1 MIASNQE
8 RSIEIQYLENILPI
22 ANDGQDV
29 IEGLSSTPK
38 TIPAKYFYDAYGS
51 ELFEQICLLPEYYPT
66 RTETEIL
73 QQASAEIAELTG
85 VCELVELGSGSS
97 TKTRLLLSAYENLGQ
112 PWQYVPIDVSSE
124 ILKESALQLHSE
136 YPHLSILGLVGTYEQ
151 ALLQLPPSSLPKR
164 MIVFL
169 GSTLGNFTQ
178 EECDRLFNEVR
189 DILQVGDYFLLG
201 IDLQKPK
208 EILEKAYNDSQG
220 VTAKFNLNMLSHL
233 NQRYEGNFD
242 LNSFQHHAIYNQNEQ
257 QIEMYLRA
265 KQVQTI
271 QLKKLDL
278 KIEIKAGES
287 ILTEISRKFNLE
299 QMEEFLAQNRLKPI
313 KYWTDE
319 KQWFGLILSQL
330 KEE

>member
-1 MIASNQE
+1 MITTNQKH
-8 RSIEIQYLENILPI
+8 SIEIKYLENILPI
-22 ANDGQDV
+22 VNNGQDV
-29 IEGLSSTPK
+29 IDGLTATPK
-38 TIPAKYFYDAYGS
+38 ILPAKYFYDTYGS

-66 RTETEIL
+66 RTETSIL
-73 QQASAEIAELTG
+73 RQASAEIAQITG

-124 ILKESALQLHSE
+124 ILKESALQLHQE

-151 ALLQLPPSSLPKR
+151 ALLQLPSASLPQR

-169 GSTLGNFTQ
+169 GSSLGNFTQ

-201 IDLQKPK
+201 IDLHKPK

-233 NQRYEGNFD
+233 NWRYDGNFD
-242 LNSFQHHAIYNQNEQ
+242 LDTFQHQAIYNQMEK
-257 QIEMYLRA
+257 QIEMYLTA
-265 KQVQTI
+265 KQNQKI
-271 QLKKLDL
+271 QLVKLDL
-278 KIEIKAGES
+278 DIEIKAGES
-287 ILTEISRKFNLE
+287 ILTEISRKFDLR
-299 QMEEFLAQNRLKPI
+299 QMEDFLGQHRLKTV

-330 KEE
+330 RDN

>member
-1 MIASNQE
+1 MITSNQK
-8 RSIEIQYLENILPI
+8 RSIEIKYLENILPI
-22 ANDGQDV
+22 INDGEDV
-29 IEGLSSTPK
+29 IKGLTTTPK
-38 TIPAKYFYDAYGS
+38 TLPPKYFYDAYGS

-66 RTETEIL
+66 PTETAIL
-73 QQASAEIAELTG
+73 QQASEEIAQITG

-97 TKTRLLLSAYENLGQ
+97 KKTRLLLSAYENLGQ

-124 ILKESALQLHSE
+124 ILKESALTLQKE

-151 ALLQLPPSSLPKR
+151 ALLQLPPSSLAKR

-169 GSTLGNFTQ
+169 GSSLGNFT
-178 EECDRLFNEVR
+178 EPECDRLFQEIR

-233 NQRYEGNFD
+233 NQRYDGNFD
-242 LNSFQHHAIYNQNEQ
+242 INSFHHQAIYNQKEN
-257 QIEMYLRA
+257 QIEMYLTA
-265 KQVQTI
+265 TKKQKI
-271 QLKKLDL
+271 QLRKLNL
-278 KIEIKAGES
+278 EIEIEAGES
-287 ILTEISRKFNLE
+287 ILTEISRKFDLS
-299 QMEEFLAQNRLKPI
+299 QMEEFLAQHRLQTI

-319 KQWFGLILSQL
+319 KKWFALILSQL
-330 KEE
+330 KN